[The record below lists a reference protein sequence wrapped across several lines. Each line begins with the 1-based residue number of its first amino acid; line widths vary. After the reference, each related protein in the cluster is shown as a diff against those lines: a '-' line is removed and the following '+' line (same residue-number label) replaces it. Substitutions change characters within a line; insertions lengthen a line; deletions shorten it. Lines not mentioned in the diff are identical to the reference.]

1 MKIKVDLKIFLI
13 LILYLIIEKT
23 EILTLAIIFILL
35 HEIGHII
42 SGITLGLRIK
52 KIKFT
57 IAGIALE
64 FANYGKERKINKI
77 IIDFAGPFVNLV
89 AIIFGIILK
98 EEKIIYAN
106 LGLFIIN
113 MLPIYPLDG
122 GRILK
127 NILLYKKNYKETITI
142 IEEVSK
148 NILIILSVLSSIL
161 LLKYKNINIFI
172 LIIYLWGIHLNER
185 NKNKIIKK
193 AYQSIQNNS

>member
-1 MKIKVDLKIFLI
+1 MKIKVDFKIFLI
-13 LILYLIIEKT
+13 LILYLIIQKT

-35 HEIGHII
+35 HEIGHIV
-42 SGITLGLRIK
+42 SGITLGLKIK

-89 AIIFGIILK
+89 ATIFGIILR

-127 NILLYKKNYKETITI
+127 NILLYKKNYKETLII

-161 LLKYKNINIFI
+161 LLKYENINIFI